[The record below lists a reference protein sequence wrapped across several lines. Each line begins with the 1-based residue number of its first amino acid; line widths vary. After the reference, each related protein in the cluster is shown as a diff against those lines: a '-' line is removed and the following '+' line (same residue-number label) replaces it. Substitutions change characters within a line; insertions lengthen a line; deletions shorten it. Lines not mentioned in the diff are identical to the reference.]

1 MNRRKAFSRNLNP
14 LRERR
19 PRGRPPKGGQPTFLN
34 AGRSPKMLPATPP
47 TSFTLRGRRR
57 VSSSRVL
64 WRASDDT
71 ATITQKIDDDEE
83 KKEIIL
89 CRRHR
94 AHLWNLT
101 NKSSERHPAD
111 KLVQITRELRV
122 MFPHLRRHQRQQQ
135 RKHFCRTFGKKL
147 SIKNCQF
154 SILNFQK
161 TFAPV
166 GTPLRNGGGRRGTE
180 GIASSSPS
188 APPPPPLPLLL
199 LQQHHPRNCSLN
211 LHRVHHHLASSTT
224 FCVFA
229 QSLRPSPILLHSPII
244 NDQHR

>member
-64 WRASDDT
+64 WRAR
-71 ATITQKIDDDEE
+71 KIDDEKEE
-83 KKEIIL
+83 KEIIL

-122 MFPHLRRHQRQQQ
+122 MFLHLRRHQRQQQ

-147 SIKNCQF
+147 SIKNCFKF
-154 SILNFQK
+154 SISKNCGGGHALAQRRRTRDGRNCVVITAPPPT
-161 TFAPV
+161 TFAAVAAAAP
-166 GTPLRNGGGRRGTE
+166 PSQLF
-180 GIASSSPS
+180 AQLAQSSSP
-188 APPPPPLPLLL
+188 PPHHQPL
-199 LQQHHPRNCSLN
+199 
-211 LHRVHHHLASSTT
+211 
-224 FCVFA
+224 FA
-229 QSLRPSPILLHSPII
+229 QSLRPSPILLHSPLI